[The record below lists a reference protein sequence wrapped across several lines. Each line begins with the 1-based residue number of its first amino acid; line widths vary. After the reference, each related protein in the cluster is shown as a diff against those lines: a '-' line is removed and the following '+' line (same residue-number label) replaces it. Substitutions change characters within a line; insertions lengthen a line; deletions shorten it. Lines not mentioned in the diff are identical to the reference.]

1 MTNDYGFNLK
11 DFKLQNFLVLLSEF
25 GIRRNMERDFKQEF
39 PNYRQL
45 HFSFEDRSE
54 QFNPMGE
61 NTESLNVDFNQDTG
75 RLKVTCS
82 NWDGIRLR
90 GRVWGTL

>member
-1 MTNDYGFNLK
+1 MNYGLNLK
-11 DFKLQNFLVLLSEF
+11 DFKLQNFLVLLGEF
-25 GIRRNMERDFKQEF
+25 EITGNMERYFKQEF

-45 HFSFEDRSE
+45 HFSFEDHSE
-54 QFNPMGE
+54 QFIPMGQNKDE
-61 NTESLNVDFNQDTG
+61 LNVDFNPDTG

-90 GRVWGTL
+90 GKVWGAL